1 MGAAPG
7 RVPRWRRFVT
17 PGRNIGLA
25 ALLLALT
32 AAGCATPK
40 PETPDGGHTAI
51 DPLRVPVVPV
61 RLTGSFLC
69 TAYLEGGLPAIAWHR
84 IPFNQEGNRLT
95 GLHTFKDSFGH
106 RDSVFFNGTSSGGGA
121 RVIVTAVRADGSSN
135 FTADLTGTP
144 AAMTGQMMFGTSH
157 RAVRLCSLSLTTA
170 R

>member
-1 MGAAPG
+1 MSPAH
-7 RVPRWRRFVT
+7 
-17 PGRNIGLA
+17 NIGFA
-25 ALLLALT
+25 ALLLVLT
-32 AAGCATPK
+32 AAGCAAPK
-40 PETPDGGHTAI
+40 PDMPGSGNTAS

-61 RLTGSFLC
+61 RLTGTFSC
-69 TAYLEGGLPAIAWHR
+69 TAYLEGGLPAITWER
-84 IPFNQEGNRLT
+84 IPFSQEGNRLT

-106 RDSVFFNGTSSGGGA
+106 RDSVFFSGGLSGGGA

-157 RAVRLCSLSLTTA
+157 RAVRVCSLSLTAA